1 MKMVNKKQ
9 VENLIYKKKENNL
22 RNHFLTGLHRD
33 DKNYTGEIKTHEII
47 LWRYTWSI
55 GYFYP
60 ILRVNFDE
68 NSNLKS
74 VTAELN
80 LFAKIFWIVITLLF
94 GSIVISNLFEENLNF
109 AIVNS
114 IYIILFYTVGYLL
127 STYIFRIYKK
137 ELIEEFESKIGV
149 TKKNNT

>member
-1 MKMVNKKQ
+1 MVNKKQ
-9 VENLIYKKKENNL
+9 VENLIYKKRENNL
-22 RNHFLTGLHRD
+22 RNHFLTGWQRD
-33 DKNYTGEIKTHEII
+33 VKTYTGEIKTQQII
-47 LWRYTWSI
+47 LWRYTWFI

-68 NSNLKS
+68 NANLKS
-74 VTAELN
+74 ITAELN
-80 LFAKIFWIVITLLF
+80 LFAKIFWMAITFLF

-114 IYIILFYTVGYLL
+114 FYIIIFYILGYLL

-137 ELIEEFESKIGV
+137 DLIEEFESKIGL